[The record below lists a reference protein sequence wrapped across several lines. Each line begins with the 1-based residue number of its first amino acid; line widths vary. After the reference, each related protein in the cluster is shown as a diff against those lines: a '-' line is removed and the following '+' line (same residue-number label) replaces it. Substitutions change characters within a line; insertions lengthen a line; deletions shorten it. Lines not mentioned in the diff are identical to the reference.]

1 MAGAGKN
8 RQRKERKNG
17 NGKGSPENTSP
28 STHESSQSPPKQASP
43 PSGLDGDRD
52 PAGGSIAGAASARG
66 AQAPVIASRAHRN
79 VDMGISGS
87 FLLLGVS
94 PQCYSLKIVKISFAR
109 FAFLH
114 HARPF
119 CVTHP

>member
-17 NGKGSPENTSP
+17 NGKGSPENTS
-28 STHESSQSPPKQASP
+28 TQESSQSPPKQASP
-43 PSGLDGDRD
+43 PAGLDGDRD
-52 PAGGSIAGAASARG
+52 PAGGSVAGAASARG
-66 AQAPVIASRAHRN
+66 AQPPVIASRAHRN

-94 PQCYSLKIVKISFAR
+94 PSCSYVKIVKTNFDPFAHLHYARSFCA
-109 FAFLH
+109 
-114 HARPF
+114 
-119 CVTHP
+119 TQS